1 MDSTGSEEVGTD
13 GWLVWAE
20 LDVATAVVGGVVE
33 LLLLLLHPT
42 TTVEVVLLVAEEARS
57 LIRVCSRHLV
67 SKPFLA

>member
-33 LLLLLLHPT
+33 LLLLHPT

>member
-33 LLLLLLHPT
+33 SLLLHPT